1 MKLILLPG
9 LDGTGNLFE
18 QFVSLLPE
26 EFSATI
32 VSYPTHEKLNY
43 AQLQTLVRNQ
53 LPKAEPFVLIAESF
67 SGAIAV
73 SIAAEAP
80 QNLKAL
86 ILCASF
92 VSNPAPAFLRWIN
105 HKLWF
110 ELPSPIWIVRTL
122 SGLHDCDDLVV
133 KKFRETVHSVS
144 PEVMAFRLDQILKL
158 DVRQE
163 LRRCAVPLLII
174 RPLRDYFI
182 SDKIGVEEILQIKPE
197 ASCAEIDASHFVLQ
211 HKPKRSIAIIQNFLA
226 DLDLS
231 LLSSQFSPLN
241 NF

>member
-1 MKLILLPG
+1 MRLILLPG

-18 QFVSLLPE
+18 QFVARLPE

-43 AQLQTLVRNQ
+43 AQLEILIRNQ
-53 LPKAEPFVLIAESF
+53 LPKTEPFVLIAESF

-105 HKLWF
+105 HKFWF
-110 ELPSPIWIVRTL
+110 ELPSPIWLIRIL
-122 SGLHDCDDLVV
+122 SGLHDCDESVV
-133 KKFRETVHSVS
+133 KTFRETIHSVS
-144 PEVMAFRLDQILKL
+144 PEVMSFRLDQILKL
-158 DVRQE
+158 NAREQ
-163 LRRCAVPLLII
+163 LRHCAVPLLLI

-182 SDKIGVEEILQIKPE
+182 SDKIGVEEILRIKPE
-197 ASCAEIDASHFVLQ
+197 ARCVEIDASHFVLQ
-211 HKPKRSIAIIQNFLA
+211 HKPKKSIAVIQNFLA
-226 DLDLS
+226 S
-231 LLSSQFSPLN
+231 LIVTPLN
-241 NF
+241 Q